1 VAARTALTL
10 SSKNRKKSSASL
22 QDVVGVV
29 ARCRRQF
36 FCHAEAVLTESAA
49 EFRRRAV
56 VSVDPLRPVLLLLLV
71 EDIVLVAASSHI
83 GGLVLRVT
91 CSSAAAYDVVHNHFM
106 LQKFVTAT
114 VVSFKDI
121 EGTISTR
128 TLSIVNHLQRLSDAK

>member
-1 VAARTALTL
+1 M
-10 SSKNRKKSSASL
+10 
-22 QDVVGVV
+22 
-29 ARCRRQF
+29 
-36 FCHAEAVLTESAA
+36 LTESAA

-56 VSVDPLRPVLLLLLV
+56 VGVDPLRPVLFLLLV
-71 EDIVLVAASSHI
+71 KDIVLVAASSHI

-91 CSSAAAYDVVHNHFM
+91 CSSVAAYDVVHNHFM

-114 VVSFKDI
+114 VVSPFKDI